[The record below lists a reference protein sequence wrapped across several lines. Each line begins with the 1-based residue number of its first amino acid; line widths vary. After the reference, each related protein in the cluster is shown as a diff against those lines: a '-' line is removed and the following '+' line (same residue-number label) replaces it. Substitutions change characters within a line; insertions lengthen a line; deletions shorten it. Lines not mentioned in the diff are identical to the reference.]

1 MTLSHHALEA
11 INLELT
17 TKVQEMDMRVRNG
30 KQYNTDTLN
39 HLEAL
44 RAAIVE
50 VRRALKGT
58 PMLRVVA

>member
-1 MTLSHHALEA
+1 MTLSHHALET

-17 TKVQEMDMRVRNG
+17 TTVQEMDQSIRNG
-30 KQYNTDTLN
+30 KQYNGDTLK

-44 RAAIVE
+44 RGAIVE
-50 VRRALKGT
+50 TRRALKGT